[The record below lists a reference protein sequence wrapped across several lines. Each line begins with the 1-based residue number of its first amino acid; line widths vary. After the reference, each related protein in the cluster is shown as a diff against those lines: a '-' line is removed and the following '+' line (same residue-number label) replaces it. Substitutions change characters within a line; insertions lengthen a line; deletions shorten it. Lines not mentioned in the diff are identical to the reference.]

1 MFKKSMMVI
10 LACGLGIGLFIG
22 CGGGS
27 SSPSD
32 GGDGNGDITIKTYKS
47 LITYGYLGD
56 EGGKRELIRYDI
68 ETNSFDR
75 LKDADGNSIMIAIS
89 TNPSHIISAVVHDG
103 VVYFSGFD
111 GQKYKFYTYNFLN
124 KELHVVDE
132 ITIQPTMGDL
142 IPVNNAIYF
151 YARSSI
157 SKGYELHRYNIDTD
171 KISIL
176 TDINPDGEDSDI
188 KYINDVNG
196 VLYFSAYNGS
206 DRELWKY
213 DTATDTAEMIDIYPD
228 NSNSSNLNY
237 IINVDGVLY
246 FGAQGKDN
254 GNYRFGLW
262 KYDIN
267 TEELVFC
274 NYEDRIS
281 IHLGLNDKGI
291 ITEADNIIYFQGRND
306 SLTDK
311 GYELYKYDITQDKVS
326 LAADIN
332 KTTGGDSSSSPIE
345 ITEAHGIL
353 YFSADDDIHG
363 RELWKLDLT
372 TGQASLAY
380 DINSGGKD
388 SHSNPSALVE
398 VNDVLYFSADDG
410 VNGRELYKCSKE
422 DGCTITKNLLGPAS
436 SLVLSENYP
445 LQIMG
450 STF

>member
-1 MFKKSMMVI
+1 
-10 LACGLGIGLFIG
+10 
-22 CGGGS
+22 
-27 SSPSD
+27 
-32 GGDGNGDITIKTYKS
+32 
-47 LITYGYLGD
+47 
-56 EGGKRELIRYDI
+56 
-68 ETNSFDR
+68 
-75 LKDADGNSIMIAIS
+75 
-89 TNPSHIISAVVHDG
+89 
-103 VVYFSGFD
+103 
-111 GQKYKFYTYNFLN
+111 
-124 KELHVVDE
+124 
-132 ITIQPTMGDL
+132 
-142 IPVNNAIYF
+142 
-151 YARSSI
+151 
-157 SKGYELHRYNIDTD
+157 
-171 KISIL
+171 
-176 TDINPDGEDSDI
+176 
-188 KYINDVNG
+188 
-196 VLYFSAYNGS
+196 
-206 DRELWKY
+206 
-213 DTATDTAEMIDIYPD
+213 MIDIYPD

-311 GYELYKYDITQDKVS
+311 GYELYKYDIAKDKVS